1 MVADTVAVTYRRF
14 RRMSSGAG
22 PSEHTPETLLF
33 ALIRHDVIRR
43 SATPTRQSLLKKL
56 KNSEEAH
63 KVESRKGVVATPK
76 AR

>member
-1 MVADTVAVTYRRF
+1 
-14 RRMSSGAG
+14 MSSGAG

-43 SATPTRQSLLKKL
+43 SATPARQSISKMKL
-56 KNSEEAH
+56 GNLEEAH
-63 KVESRKGVVATPK
+63 KVEGRKGVVATPK